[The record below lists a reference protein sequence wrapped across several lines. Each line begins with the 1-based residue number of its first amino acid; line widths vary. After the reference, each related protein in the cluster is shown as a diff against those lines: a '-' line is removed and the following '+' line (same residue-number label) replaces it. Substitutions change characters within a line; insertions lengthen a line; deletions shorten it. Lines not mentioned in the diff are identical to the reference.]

1 MAENCIVPIHME
13 RRNSDCEYVCDQPD
27 GDFSTSTLQ
36 GHGGGEGGGE
46 DSPCS
51 YENITLRSHQW
62 THNST
67 WLPPEPVTLDLM
79 ESTGQFQE
87 ACQGASSPTAWHI
100 LAKMV
105 DHSSVLS
112 SISWAPPSTP
122 LHISK
127 TRSTSQ

>member
-51 YENITLRSHQW
+51 YENITLLTPIS
-62 THNST
+62 
-67 WLPPEPVTLDLM
+67 
-79 ESTGQFQE
+79 G
-87 ACQGASSPTAWHI
+87 PT
-100 LAKMV
+100 
-105 DHSSVLS
+105 
-112 SISWAPPSTP
+112 TP
-122 LHISK
+122 HGSLQSL
-127 TRSTSQ
+127 